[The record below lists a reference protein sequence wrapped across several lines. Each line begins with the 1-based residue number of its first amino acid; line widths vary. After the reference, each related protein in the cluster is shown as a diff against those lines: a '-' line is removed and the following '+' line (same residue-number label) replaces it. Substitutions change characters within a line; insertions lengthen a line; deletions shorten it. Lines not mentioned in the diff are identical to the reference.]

1 MKIQVEE
8 GMNKPF
14 LSDGRHEVEITNIA
28 EGRSEHR
35 DVPFF
40 ACRFENDEGYIVSR
54 LYVSD
59 PGMASIVSLFEA
71 VGLKIKEGAELNTDA
86 LLHKRLSVMVGERTY
101 NDPET
106 GNERTIKQATDFE
119 NVGGQRANQ

>member
-8 GMNKPF
+8 GKSKPF
-14 LSDGRHEVEITNIA
+14 LSDGRHEVEITHIA
-28 EGRSEHR
+28 EGKSEHR

-40 ACRFENDEGYIVSR
+40 ACRFENEEGYIVSR
-54 LYVSD
+54 FYVSD
-59 PGMASIVSLFEA
+59 PGMAGIVSLFET

-86 LLHKRLSVMVGERTY
+86 LLHKRLSIQVGERTY

-119 NVGGQRANQ
+119 KAGGQRAS